1 MTYEI
6 YRYIFIGAAIAAGV
20 MLAVTL
26 ILFFVLKIP
35 GVIGDLSGRT
45 ARKAIADI
53 RNHNMSANT
62 DNIGSGKLTDK
73 ITASGRLMERRDSS
87 GNKYTDKISTEK
99 LIEQNKLS
107 GSNETTLLNDGN
119 ETTVLNTGNETTVL
133 NAGNETTVLDSY
145 SSGQTV
151 ILNSDTAG
159 FKDIQSAGYV
169 NVESDITFI
178 HSAEIID

>member
-107 GSNETTLLNDGN
+107 GSNETTLLNNAN
-119 ETTVLNTGNETTVL
+119 ETTVLNT
-133 NAGNETTVLDSY
+133 GNETTVLDSY

>member
-87 GNKYTDKISTEK
+87 GNKYTDKVSTEK

-107 GSNETTLLNDGN
+107 GSNETTLLNN
-119 ETTVLNTGNETTVL
+119 GNETTVL
-133 NAGNETTVLDSY
+133 NAGNETTVLNSY

>member
-1 MTYEI
+1 
-6 YRYIFIGAAIAAGV
+6 
-20 MLAVTL
+20 
-26 ILFFVLKIP
+26 
-35 GVIGDLSGRT
+35 
-45 ARKAIADI
+45 
-53 RNHNMSANT
+53 MSANT

-107 GSNETTLLNDGN
+107 GSNETTLLNN
-119 ETTVLNTGNETTVL
+119 GNETTVL

-151 ILNSDTAG
+151 ILNSETAG

>member
-107 GSNETTLLNDGN
+107 GSNETTLLNN
-119 ETTVLNTGNETTVL
+119 GNETTVL
-133 NAGNETTVLDSY
+133 NAGNETTVLNSY

-151 ILNSDTAG
+151 ILNSETAG

>member
-107 GSNETTLLNDGN
+107 GSNETTLLNN
-119 ETTVLNTGNETTVL
+119 
-133 NAGNETTVLDSY
+133 GNETTVLDSY

>member
-107 GSNETTLLNDGN
+107 GSNETTLLNNGN
-119 ETTVLNTGNETTVL
+119 ETTVLNT
-133 NAGNETTVLDSY
+133 GNETTVLDSY

>member
-107 GSNETTLLNDGN
+107 GNNETTLLNN
-119 ETTVLNTGNETTVL
+119 GNETTVL

-151 ILNSDTAG
+151 ILNSETAG

>member
-107 GSNETTLLNDGN
+107 GNNETTLLNN
-119 ETTVLNTGNETTVL
+119 GNETTVL

>member
-107 GSNETTLLNDGN
+107 GNNETTLLNN
-119 ETTVLNTGNETTVL
+119 GNETTVL

-159 FKDIQSAGYV
+159 YNDIQSAGYV

-178 HSAEIID
+178 HSEEIID

>member
-107 GSNETTLLNDGN
+107 GSNETTLLNNAN

-133 NAGNETTVLDSY
+133 NA
-145 SSGQTV
+145 V

>member
-119 ETTVLNTGNETTVL
+119 ETNVLNT
-133 NAGNETTVLDSY
+133 GNETTVLDSY

>member
-107 GSNETTLLNDGN
+107 GSNETTLLNNGN
-119 ETTVLNTGNETTVL
+119 ETTVLNTGNETTV
-133 NAGNETTVLDSY
+133 Y

>member
-35 GVIGDLSGRT
+35 GVIGDLSGRS

-107 GSNETTLLNDGN
+107 GSNETTLLNN
-119 ETTVLNTGNETTVL
+119 GNETTVL
-133 NAGNETTVLDSY
+133 NAGNETTVLNSY

-151 ILNSDTAG
+151 ILNSETAG

>member
-107 GSNETTLLNDGN
+107 GSNETTLLNN
-119 ETTVLNTGNETTVL
+119 GNETTVL
-133 NAGNETTVLDSY
+133 NAGNETTVLNSY

>member
-107 GSNETTLLNDGN
+107 GSNETTLLNN
-119 ETTVLNTGNETTVL
+119 GNETTVL

-151 ILNSDTAG
+151 ILNSETAG

>member
-6 YRYIFIGAAIAAGV
+6 YRYIFIGASIAAGV

-35 GVIGDLSGRT
+35 RVIGDLSGRT

-107 GSNETTLLNDGN
+107 GSNETTLLNN
-119 ETTVLNTGNETTVL
+119 
-133 NAGNETTVLDSY
+133 GNETTVLDSY

>member
-35 GVIGDLSGRT
+35 RVIGDLSGRT

-107 GSNETTLLNDGN
+107 GSNETTLLNN
-119 ETTVLNTGNETTVL
+119 
-133 NAGNETTVLDSY
+133 GNETTVLDSY